1 MSNLEYKDKYLKYK
15 KKYLKNKNILEQQ
28 NQHNENN
35 YNNYNHNNELNQQG
49 GNYFSSG
56 QYVLFLN
63 KYQTKKS
70 VIEDTINKRV
80 IDNFNKFTDELGP
93 CALFLRIGST
103 TTGKDINHIYDTI
116 YPNNTIFQGYT
127 TKNAAREALKK
138 IKNGIFRTASSIGE
152 DREINNDM
160 KGSGLGGGLVGGL
173 GGGLVGGN
181 CDGECQEEDNDKFKI
196 KFVCTYKSFT
206 LEKAGVSG
214 INIPHTSDLYNKE
227 KLTSLI
233 NGINLEIEAKSKCGN
248 EISRVLIINKTGIFW
263 EEIVIEK
270 NISISYIPN
279 TIDISEI
286 NEIKYA
292 GEI

>member
-15 KKYLKNKNILEQQ
+15 NKYLKNKNILEQQ
-28 NQHNENN
+28 NNQYNQYNE
-35 YNNYNHNNELNQQG
+35 HNQQG

-70 VIEDTINKRV
+70 VIKDTINKRV
-80 IDNFNKFTDELGP
+80 IENFNKFTDELGS

-127 TKNAAREALKK
+127 SKNAAREALKK

-152 DREINNDM
+152 EGEIIS
-160 KGSGLGGGLVGGL
+160 KGGAKIGGGLVGGL
-173 GGGLVGGN
+173 DDGLVGGLVGGDCN
-181 CDGECQEEDNDKFKI
+181 GECQEEDNDKFKI

-227 KLTSLI
+227 KLISLI
-233 NGINLEIEAKSKCGN
+233 NGINQEIEAKSACGN
-248 EISRVLIINKTGIFW
+248 EISTVLIINKTGIFW

-270 NISISYIPN
+270 NISISYKPN
-279 TIDISEI
+279 TIDISDI
-286 NEIKYA
+286 KEIKYQ
-292 GEI
+292 GEF